1 MPFLN
6 VANPMFW
13 VWRCSI
19 VMFIG
24 LLIFN
29 AEPVFYPLGLLL
41 KVEEG
46 VFLAYSSFN
55 GANFEDFILFD
66 CELIIFWTPF
76 PIIVIGKGWKSNCL
90 IDNKTSEIKVLLEL
104 GKNDISIIM
113 VYIEEISPFKG
124 VMMISWH
131 YLL

>member
-1 MPFLN
+1 MLT
-6 VANPMFW
+6 
-13 VWRCSI
+13 
-19 VMFIG
+19 
-24 LLIFN
+24 

-66 CELIIFWTPF
+66 CEFAIFWTPL

-90 IDNKTSEIKVLLEL
+90 IDKETSEINVLLEL
-104 GKNDISIIM
+104 GKNDISIVS

-124 VMMISWH
+124 VIIIYWH